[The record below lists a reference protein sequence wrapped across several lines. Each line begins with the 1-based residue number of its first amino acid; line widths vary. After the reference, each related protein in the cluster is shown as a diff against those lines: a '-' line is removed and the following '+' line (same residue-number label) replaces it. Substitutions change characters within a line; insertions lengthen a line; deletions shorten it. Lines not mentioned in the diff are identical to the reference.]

1 MSFTIWHY
9 LLIVVLVLIYWVGMR
24 FALKQETA
32 RVKAGMAIAATLITA
47 FLSFVSIM
55 YLEKLTKHAT
65 AFKVENKRLLNLEKI
80 VYTGFIK
87 NDGAYPVKKV
97 IFEVKLLNKGHV
109 IGNMK
114 RGTFFEASGFFDFF
128 SGGANMLYRPQSVT
142 KQFVVAK
149 NLKPGQ
155 VEQFRVYFDYPPY
168 FSNVSDFIKVYAH

>member
-1 MSFTIWHY
+1 MTFTIWHY
-9 LLIVVLVLIYWVGMR
+9 LVVILLILIYAAGIKFSLMQDTKRVKVGMI
-24 FALKQETA
+24 
-32 RVKAGMAIAATLITA
+32 IAVTMVTV
-47 FLSFVSIM
+47 FLSFVSISFV
-55 YLEKLTKHAT
+55 EKYTKHAT

-80 VYTGFIK
+80 VYSGFVK
-87 NDGAYPVKKV
+87 NDGDYRLTKV

-142 KQFVVAK
+142 KQFVIARD
-149 NLKPGQ
+149 LKPGQ

-168 FSNVSDFIKVYAH
+168 FTNVADFTKVYAH